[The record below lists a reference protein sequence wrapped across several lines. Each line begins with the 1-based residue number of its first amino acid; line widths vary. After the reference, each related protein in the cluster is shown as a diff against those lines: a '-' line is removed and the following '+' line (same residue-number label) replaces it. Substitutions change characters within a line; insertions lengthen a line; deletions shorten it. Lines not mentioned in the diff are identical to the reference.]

1 MQGAIFVG
9 IFSNNTSSFFE
20 QCKTMV
26 PTNSHLFKHYKIEA
40 FNFTPPE
47 KVDKTFGEDSIKL
60 KHVQLNIELF
70 NFFETLN

>member
-1 MQGAIFVG
+1 
-9 IFSNNTSSFFE
+9 
-20 QCKTMV
+20 MV
-26 PTNSHLFKHYKIEA
+26 PTNSHLFKHYEIEA

-47 KVDKTFGEDSIKL
+47 KVDKTFGKDSIKL